1 MLVDISYTVNL
12 DEIPRRLSDL
22 FVEDIQGKYLKG
34 IGMELAEIET
44 MLATN
49 NMSEK
54 LVDKIDLLRRNLALA
69 DMRLK
74 NIAVIAQGYKDI
86 QEGKHEEEGPQV
98 FNNLESLEDFGENIQ
113 ELTRKL
119 QLAKGELENEEG

>member
-34 IGMELAEIET
+34 IGIELAEIET

-54 LVDKIDLLRRNLALA
+54 LVDKIELLRRNLALA
-69 DMRLK
+69 DMRFK

-86 QEGKHEEEGPQV
+86 QDGKHEQEDPQV
-98 FNNLESLEDFGENIQ
+98 FSNLESLEDFGENIQ
-113 ELTRKL
+113 ELTKKL

>member
-34 IGMELAEIET
+34 IGLQLVEIET

-54 LVDKIDLLRRNLALA
+54 LVDKIDFLRRNLALA

-86 QEGKHEEEGPQV
+86 QEGKHEQEDPQI

-113 ELTRKL
+113 ELTKKL

>member
-34 IGMELAEIET
+34 IGIELAEIET

-54 LVDKIDLLRRNLALA
+54 LVDKIDFLRRNLALA

-86 QEGKHEEEGPQV
+86 QDGKHEQEDPQV

-113 ELTRKL
+113 ELTKKL
-119 QLAKGELENEEG
+119 QLAKGELENEER

>member
-34 IGMELAEIET
+34 IGIELAEIET

-54 LVDKIDLLRRNLALA
+54 LVDKIDFLRRNLALA

-86 QEGKHEEEGPQV
+86 QDGKHEQEDPQV

-113 ELTRKL
+113 ELTKKL